1 MKEKFLEYFNK
12 FVEKIKGYIPD
23 AGNAQDSMLIV
34 IAYSCLIFLIVLAF
48 MFAWVFSALKTGNF
62 DMSIMLRFFEAVTAP
77 SVVAAVTFLSV
88 FFVDKNGDGRPD
100 AAEVKAGEKSAFAG
114 RLFAAGKKE
123 KTT

>member
-1 MKEKFLEYFNK
+1 MKEKLLEYFNK
-12 FVEKIKGYIPD
+12 AVEKIKGYIPD

-34 IAYSCLIFLIVLAF
+34 IAYSCLIVLIVMAF
-48 MFAWVFSALKTGNF
+48 MFAWLVSGLKTGTF

-100 AAEVKAGEKSAFAG
+100 AAEEKAGKGGE
-114 RLFAAGKKE
+114 E
-123 KTT
+123 

>member
-1 MKEKFLEYFNK
+1 MKENLLEYFNK

-100 AAEVKAGEKSAFAG
+100 AAEAKAGEGG

>member
-1 MKEKFLEYFNK
+1 MKEKLIEYFNK
-12 FVEKIKGYIPD
+12 AVEKIKGYIPD

-34 IAYSCLIFLIVLAF
+34 IAYSCLIVLIVLAF
-48 MFAWVFSALKTGNF
+48 MFAWLVSGMKTGTF

-100 AAEVKAGEKSAFAG
+100 AAEEKAGKGGEEK
-114 RLFAAGKKE
+114 
-123 KTT
+123 

>member
-12 FVEKIKGYIPD
+12 VVEKIKGYIPD

-34 IAYSCLIFLIVLAF
+34 IAYSCLIVLIVMAF
-48 MFAWVFSALKTGNF
+48 MFAWLVSGLKTGTF

-100 AAEVKAGEKSAFAG
+100 AAEEKAGKGGE
-114 RLFAAGKKE
+114 E
-123 KTT
+123 

>member
-1 MKEKFLEYFNK
+1 MKEKILGYFNK
-12 FVEKIKGYIPD
+12 AVEKIKGYIPD

-34 IAYSCLIFLIVLAF
+34 IAYSCLIFLIVMAF
-48 MFAWVFSALKTGNF
+48 MFAWVISGLKTGTF

-100 AAEVKAGEKSAFAG
+100 AAEEKAGKGGEEK
-114 RLFAAGKKE
+114 
-123 KTT
+123 

>member
-1 MKEKFLEYFNK
+1 MKEKLLEYFNK
-12 FVEKIKGYIPD
+12 AVEKIKGYIPD

-34 IAYSCLIFLIVLAF
+34 IAYSCLIVLIVMAF
-48 MFAWVFSALKTGNF
+48 MFAWLVSGLKTGTF

-100 AAEVKAGEKSAFAG
+100 AAEEKAGKGGEEK
-114 RLFAAGKKE
+114 
-123 KTT
+123 

>member
-1 MKEKFLEYFNK
+1 MKEKLLEYFNNI
-12 FVEKIKGYIPD
+12 VGKIKGYIPD

-34 IAYSCLIFLIVLAF
+34 IAYSCLIVLIVMAF
-48 MFAWVFSALKTGNF
+48 MFAWVISGLKTGTF

-100 AAEVKAGEKSAFAG
+100 AAEEKAGKGGEEK
-114 RLFAAGKKE
+114 
-123 KTT
+123 